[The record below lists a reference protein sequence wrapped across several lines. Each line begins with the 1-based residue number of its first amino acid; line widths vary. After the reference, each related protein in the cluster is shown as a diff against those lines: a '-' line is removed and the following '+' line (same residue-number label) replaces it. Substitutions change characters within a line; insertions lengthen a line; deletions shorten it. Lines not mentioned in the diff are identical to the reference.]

1 MLNFEQ
7 KFWCEALDVVKLHY
21 MNFIGPK
28 IPGLLSRA
36 ISNHEQVITAGAQYL
51 ESQIV
56 HFNLN
61 SESKMKI

>member
-1 MLNFEQ
+1 MNYWSKVEWRFP
-7 KFWCEALDVVKLHY
+7 KSNVVKLHY

-36 ISNHEQVITAGAQYL
+36 ISNHERIIMAGAQYL

-61 SESKMKI
+61 SES